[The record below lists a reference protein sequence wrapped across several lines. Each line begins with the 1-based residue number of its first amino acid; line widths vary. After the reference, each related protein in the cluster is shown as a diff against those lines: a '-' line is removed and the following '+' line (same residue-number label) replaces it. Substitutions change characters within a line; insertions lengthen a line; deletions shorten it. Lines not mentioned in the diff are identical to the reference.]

1 MAVQTP
7 GINIGI
13 CTAAA
18 DLSAASNQF
27 RAVRVTA
34 AFAVNL
40 TNAAGQATIGILQN
54 KPASGQP
61 ADIVMVGVSKAV
73 AGAAITVGSEVMAGA
88 DGRIITAATA
98 GSNVI
103 GVALEAAAN
112 ANEVITVALNAGA
125 AIV

>member
-18 DLSAASNQF
+18 DLSAQQF
-27 RAVRVTA
+27 RAMRVTGD
-34 AFAVNL
+34 FQVNVA
-40 TNAAGQATIGILQN
+40 NAAGQAVIGILQN
-54 KPASGQP
+54 KPTSGQS
-61 ADIVMVGVSKAV
+61 ADVMMAGVSKAI
-73 AGAAITVGSEVMAGA
+73 AGAAIAAGAEVMAGA

-103 GVALEAAAN
+103 GIALNAAGN
-112 ANEVITVALNAGA
+112 ANEIISVALNAGA